1 MIKKILKTFFVLFV
15 SACFFLASASVIA
28 QDDYSYD
35 WRILEFESE
44 ANVLE
49 NSDVEITEKITVNF
63 SYDRHGIYRTIPY
76 RYYDR
81 FGFSRNI
88 FLKVLSVENEK
99 GEDYKFEKNY
109 SGGEMTIKIGD
120 PGKTVVGNQT
130 YLIKYRLSNVLNF
143 FGDRAEF
150 YFNVNGNDWQV
161 PIDKI
166 SATVALPNDS
176 VISNKK
182 FFLGRYGDDDSSRVQ
197 IKNESPLSISAE
209 NLAAGEGLTYVV
221 DWSEKITPRPKLTR
235 LALWWF
241 YSNSIFLFPVFL
253 LIFLMY
259 VLYKYGI
266 DPKGRVTIAP
276 EFSPPKDLSLLE
288 IGIMIDEK
296 ADNHDF
302 TAIIIDL
309 AVNGFLKIKEIEK
322 KKLIGKGSDFEL
334 IKIKDYT
341 GPDSSKKKIMS
352 GIFTGKNSVL
362 LSSLAKEGKMSSV
375 KSQIEKDAYSRL
387 VKEKYF
393 SRSPQL
399 IKGIYYGVATL
410 LIVLAFIL
418 PALLDRYFT
427 FSATMIS
434 IAVSAVLLFIFAKY
448 MPQRSRRGV
457 LIKEQIEGFKLYL
470 RTAEKYR
477 MQFYEKTNY
486 FEKFLPYAIALGV
499 ADIWAKKFENIYK
512 KQPEWYEGNFRTF
525 SVYSFTNNLNNQFSS
540 SVKSAFTSVPAS
552 SGKSG
557 FSSGGGFSGGGF
569 GGGGGGSW

>member
-1 MIKKILKTFFVLFV
+1 MIKNLLKTFLVFFVAV
-15 SACFFLASASVIA
+15 CFFLAPALVFA
-28 QDDYSYD
+28 QDNYSYD
-35 WRILEFESE
+35 WRVLEFRSE
-44 ANVLE
+44 ANVAK
-49 NSDVEITEKITVNF
+49 NSDVEITEKISVNF
-63 SYDRHGIYRTIPY
+63 SYDKHGIYRTIPF

-81 FGFSRNI
+81 YGLSRSI
-88 FLKVLSVENEK
+88 FLKVLSVENET
-99 GEDYKFEKNY
+99 GDNYNFETNY
-109 SGGEMTIKIGD
+109 SGGEATIKIGD
-120 PGKTVVGNQT
+120 PEKTVVGNQT
-130 YLIKYRLSNVLNF
+130 YVIKYRLSNVLNY
-143 FGDRAEF
+143 FGDKAEF

-166 SATVALPNDS
+166 SATLVLPNDS
-176 VISNKK
+176 AISDKK
-182 FFLGRYGDDDSSRVQ
+182 FFLGRYGDDDASRVQ
-197 IKNESPLSISAE
+197 VENESPLTISAK
-209 NLAAGEGLTYVV
+209 NLTAGEGLTYTVN
-221 DWSEKITPRPKLTR
+221 WPEEITPKPKFSR
-235 LALWWF
+235 LALWWL
-241 YSNSIFLFPVFL
+241 YSNLIFLFPILLLVFL
-253 LIFLMY
+253 MFM
-259 VLYKYGI
+259 LYRYGV
-266 DPKGRVTIAP
+266 DPKGRATIVP
-276 EFSPPKDLSLLE
+276 EFSPPTDLNLLE

-296 ADNHDF
+296 ADNRDF

-309 AVNGFLKIKEIEK
+309 AVSGFLKIKEIEK
-322 KKLIGKGSDFEL
+322 KKLLSKSRDYEL
-334 IKIKDYT
+334 IKIKEYSDS
-341 GPDSSKKKIMS
+341 DSSKKKIMS
-352 GIFTGKNSVL
+352 GIFTDKNSVL
-362 LSSLAKEGKMSSV
+362 LSSITKEGKMSSV
-375 KSQIEKDAYSRL
+375 KSQVEKDAYSRL

-512 KQPEWYEGNFRTF
+512 TQPEWYEGNFRTF

-540 SVKSAFTSVPAS
+540 SVKSAFTSVSAS